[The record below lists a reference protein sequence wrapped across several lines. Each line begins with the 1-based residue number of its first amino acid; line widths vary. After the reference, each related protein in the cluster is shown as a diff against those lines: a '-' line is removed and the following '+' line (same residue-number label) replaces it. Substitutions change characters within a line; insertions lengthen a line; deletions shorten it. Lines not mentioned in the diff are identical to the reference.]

1 MRWQRVVLVLAACA
15 LCASC
20 TSASA
25 DRSGGSGP
33 PTVLVLANNDESLDG
48 APAVTRFVE
57 RVRELSDGRVRVD
70 VQSSWGGGYD
80 EVGVVRAVGAG
91 QADLGWAGTRVMD
104 QVGVDAFRPLHAP
117 FLVGS
122 YAAQS
127 AVVGDPLAGELLAE
141 LAPLGVTGLALAA
154 DQLRMPAAAA
164 RPLLTPADFAG
175 LVFRTA
181 ASGAQESGLRAL
193 GAVPKAGRGSP
204 GRLDGVDAVE
214 TMWWTYA
221 INGQYGPMPY
231 VTSNAALWPRSLAI
245 FANTER
251 LGGLT
256 EQQRGWLVQAGQ
268 DASSWSTAHA
278 QDRDAEQVKRVCR
291 FGARV
296 ATATPDQLAALRS
309 AAQPVYAALRAD
321 ARTAAVLR
329 RVEGLV
335 AGAVP
340 GPPVSLPAGCA
351 YRPGEE
357 QNRTPDLPALA
368 GPGDPGTLPQGVY
381 RLTLTRQHLLDQG
394 VSEPEADLNAGVFT
408 YTLRAGTWQYRQQP
422 AVPGRATSTTTT
434 CEGWYAVGDNTASFT
449 TTTTYDNGTCAPLT
463 WSARWTANGSM
474 LTWDEV
480 SVPDFGPI
488 WSAGP
493 WQRIDA

>member
-1 MRWQRVVLVLAACA
+1 
-15 LCASC
+15 
-20 TSASA
+20 
-25 DRSGGSGP
+25 
-33 PTVLVLANNDESLDG
+33 VLVLANNDVSLDG

-70 VQSSWGGGYD
+70 VRSFWGGGYD
-80 EVGVVRAVGAG
+80 EVRVVRAVGAG

-104 QVGVDAFRPLHAP
+104 EVGVDAFRPLHAP
-117 FLVGS
+117 FLVSS
-122 YAAQS
+122 YAAQA

-193 GAVPKAGRGSP
+193 GAGPTVGRGPS
-204 GRLDGVDAVE
+204 GQLEGVDAVE
-214 TMWWTYA
+214 TMWWGYDRS
-221 INGQYGPMPY
+221 GQYGPMPY

-278 QDRDAEQVKRVCR
+278 QDRDAVQIERVCR

-309 AAQPVYAALRAD
+309 AAQPVYAALRTHAGTAD
-321 ARTAAVLR
+321 VLR
-329 RVEGLV
+329 RVEALV
-335 AGAVP
+335 AGAAAS
-340 GPPVSLPAGCA
+340 PPALLPPGCA

-357 QNRTPDLPALA
+357 RNRTRDVPALS
-368 GPGDPGTLPQGVY
+368 GPGDPGDLPQGVY
-381 RLTLTRQHLLDQG
+381 RLTLTRQQLLDLGQA
-394 VSEPEADLNAGVFT
+394 EEEADVNAGVYT

-422 AVPGRATSTTTT
+422 AAPGRAASTMTT
-434 CEGWYAVGDNTASFT
+434 CGGWYAVGGRTAAFT
-449 TTTTYDNGTCAPLT
+449 TTTTYAIGNCAPPT
-463 WSARWTANGSM
+463 WSARWTANGKM
-474 LTWDEV
+474 LTWGEV

-488 WSAGP
+488 WNASP